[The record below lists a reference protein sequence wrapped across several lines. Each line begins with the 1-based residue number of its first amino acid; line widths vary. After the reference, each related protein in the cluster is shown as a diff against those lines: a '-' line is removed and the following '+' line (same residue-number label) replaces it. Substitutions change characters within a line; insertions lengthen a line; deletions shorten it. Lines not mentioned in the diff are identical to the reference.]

1 MNTRA
6 LRILRYSF
14 VVLFLWFGVQQLMDP
29 GIWVGFL
36 PTWTGYLPIPGEML
50 VQLNGW
56 FEIIAAIALAAG
68 LFTRW
73 IALILG
79 LHLFM
84 IAWEAGGAIGMRDL
98 ILGMIG
104 VTLFFSEPDEWTLDH
119 RDMRTKKH
127 EEPSENFVSKIA

>member
-14 VVLFLWFGVQQLMDP
+14 VVLFLWFGVQQLMGP

-50 VQLNGW
+50 VLLNGW
-56 FEIIAAIALAAG
+56 FEIIAAIALAVG

-104 VTLFFSEPDEWTLDH
+104 VALFVSEPDEWTLDH
-119 RDMRTKKH
+119 KDIRTKKR
-127 EEPSENFVSKIA
+127 EELSEHSVPIEA